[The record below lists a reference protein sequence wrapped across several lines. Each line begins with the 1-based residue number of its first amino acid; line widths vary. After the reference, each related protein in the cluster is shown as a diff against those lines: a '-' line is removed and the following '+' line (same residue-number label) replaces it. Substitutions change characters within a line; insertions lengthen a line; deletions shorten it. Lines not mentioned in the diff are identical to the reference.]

1 MGFVESLKGLIYDIL
16 HNLDRINVDYITSNG
31 LNPLRIR
38 HDSGAL
44 IELRDDGKAYYNDV
58 EIGAGGAG
66 LWEVDGTETQ
76 LITADAIDM
85 QSESILNCNVIG
97 GATVT
102 ASTSVTTPKVAN
114 TGTLTFENTTGTFVF
129 SKV

>member
-38 HDSGAL
+38 HDSGGL
-44 IELRDDGKAYYNDV
+44 IEFKSDGKAYYNNV
-58 EIGAGGAG
+58 EINAGTAGG

-76 LITADAIDM
+76 LITADEIDM
-85 QSESILNCNVIG
+85 QDKDIIG
-97 GATVT
+97 ANSLIAT
-102 ASTSVTTPKVAN
+102 ASTDL
-114 TGTLTFENTTGTFVF
+114 TLTVSTGQAFVF

>member
-38 HDSGAL
+38 HGSGGI
-44 IELRDDGKAYYNDV
+44 IEFRSDGKAYYNDV
-58 EIGAGGAG
+58 EIG
-66 LWEVDGTETQ
+66 D
-76 LITADAIDM
+76 
-85 QSESILNCNVIG
+85 SSSF
-97 GATVT
+97 TVT
-102 ASTSVTTPKVAN
+102 ENFDMNGYNIVEADSLIANSSTDL
-114 TGTLTFENTTGTFVF
+114 TLTVSTGQAFVF

>member
-1 MGFVESLKGLIYDIL
+1 MGFVESLKALIYDIL

-38 HDSGAL
+38 HDSGGL
-44 IELRDDGKAYYNDV
+44 IELKDDGKAYYNGS
-58 EIGAGGAG
+58 EIGSGTG

-85 QSESILNCNVIG
+85 QNQNVIG
-97 GATVT
+97 ANSLIAT
-102 ASTSVTTPKVAN
+102 ASTDL
-114 TGTLTFENTTGTFVF
+114 TLTVSTGQAFVF

>member
-38 HDSGAL
+38 HDSGGI
-44 IELRDDGKAYYNDV
+44 IEFKSDGKAYYNDV
-58 EIGAGGAG
+58 EIG
-66 LWEVDGTETQ
+66 D
-76 LITADAIDM
+76 
-85 QSESILNCNVIG
+85 SSSF
-97 GATVT
+97 TVT
-102 ASTSVTTPKVAN
+102 ENFDMNGYNIVEADSIIADTAHDL
-114 TGTLTFENTTGTFVF
+114 TLTVDIGQAFVF

>member
-1 MGFVESLKGLIYDIL
+1 MGFVESLKALIYDIL

-38 HDSGAL
+38 HDSGGI
-44 IELRDDGKAYYNDV
+44 IEFRSDGKAYYNDT
-58 EIGAGGAG
+58 EIGSGGSG

-76 LITADAIDM
+76 LITADEIDM
-85 QSESILNCNVIG
+85 QDKDIINANSLIANS
-97 GATVT
+97 
-102 ASTSVTTPKVAN
+102 STDL
-114 TGTLTFENTTGTFVF
+114 TLTVSTGQAFVF